1 MKKIFSNMK
10 PARMAIMLILALLTV
25 QTVQADPNTTD
36 KTALAAAISEAETYS
51 GSIQKSNPNEAKVLA
66 SIIDG
71 CKEVQNN
78 ADATQSD
85 IDFATSAINES
96 VNQCK
101 IAIARNALSTA
112 ISEAEEYYNS
122 IKGKYPEQEK
132 EMAAL
137 IGNCKDVYNNPDVIV
152 ETLEFF
158 TTAIANEGIKQV
170 KTEVARIDLAAAIS
184 EAEEYYNS
192 IKGKYPEQEEKMAAL
207 IGNCKD
213 IYNNPDAIVE
223 LLEFTTAIANE
234 GIKQIKTEVARI
246 DLAAAISEAEEYYTS
261 IKESSPCIASVLQNI
276 INTAKEIKDDDKLTQ
291 SDMEFATS
299 ILEEVMKQA
308 KDAVVTGINTV
319 NAASRM
325 AEKYYDLNGRRFN
338 GKPSAKGV
346 YINNGNKIVMK

>member
-132 EMAAL
+132 
-137 IGNCKDVYNNPDVIV
+137 
-152 ETLEFF
+152 
-158 TTAIANEGIKQV
+158 
-170 KTEVARIDLAAAIS
+170 
-184 EAEEYYNS
+184 
-192 IKGKYPEQEEKMAAL
+192 KMAAL

-223 LLEFTTAIANE
+223 MLEFTTAIPNE

-261 IKESSPCIASVLQNI
+261 IKESSPSIASVLQHI

-308 KDAVVTGINTV
+308 KDAVDTGINTV

>member
-36 KTALAAAISEAETYS
+36 KTALATAISEAETYS
-51 GSIQKSNPNEAKVLA
+51 GGIQESNPNEAKVLA

-85 IDFATSAINES
+85 IDFATSAINKS

-137 IGNCKDVYNNPDVIV
+137 IGNCKD
-152 ETLEFF
+152 
-158 TTAIANEGIKQV
+158 
-170 KTEVARIDLAAAIS
+170 
-184 EAEEYYNS
+184 
-192 IKGKYPEQEEKMAAL
+192 
-207 IGNCKD
+207 
-213 IYNNPDAIVE
+213 IYNDPDAIVE
-223 LLEFTTAIANE
+223 LLEFTTAIPNE

-308 KDAVVTGINTV
+308 KDAVGTGINTAK
-319 NAASRM
+319 AASRM

>member
-1 MKKIFSNMK
+1 
-10 PARMAIMLILALLTV
+10 MAIMLILALLTV

-51 GSIQKSNPNEAKVLA
+51 GSIQESNPNEAKVLA

-85 IDFATSAINES
+85 IDFATSAINKS

-137 IGNCKDVYNNPDVIV
+137 IGNCKD
-152 ETLEFF
+152 
-158 TTAIANEGIKQV
+158 
-170 KTEVARIDLAAAIS
+170 
-184 EAEEYYNS
+184 
-192 IKGKYPEQEEKMAAL
+192 
-207 IGNCKD
+207 

-223 LLEFTTAIANE
+223 LLEFTAAIPNE

-299 ILEEVMKQA
+299 ILEEVMKQS
-308 KDAVVTGINTV
+308 KDAVETGINTV

>member
-137 IGNCKDVYNNPDVIV
+137 IGNCKD
-152 ETLEFF
+152 
-158 TTAIANEGIKQV
+158 
-170 KTEVARIDLAAAIS
+170 
-184 EAEEYYNS
+184 
-192 IKGKYPEQEEKMAAL
+192 
-207 IGNCKD
+207 

-223 LLEFTTAIANE
+223 LLEFTAAIPNE

>member
-1 MKKIFSNMK
+1 
-10 PARMAIMLILALLTV
+10 MLILALLTV

-36 KTALAAAISEAETYS
+36 KKALAAAISEAETYS

-112 ISEAEEYYNS
+112 ISEAEEYDNS

-132 EMAAL
+132 
-137 IGNCKDVYNNPDVIV
+137 
-152 ETLEFF
+152 
-158 TTAIANEGIKQV
+158 
-170 KTEVARIDLAAAIS
+170 
-184 EAEEYYNS
+184 
-192 IKGKYPEQEEKMAAL
+192 KMAAL
-207 IGNCKD
+207 IGNCKV
-213 IYNNPDAIVE
+213 IYNNPDAVLEAME
-223 LLEFTTAIANE
+223 LTTTIANE

-261 IKESSPCIASVLQNI
+261 IKESSPSIASVLQHI

-308 KDAVVTGINTV
+308 KDAVDTGINSV

>member
-137 IGNCKDVYNNPDVIV
+137 IGNCKDIYNNPDAIV
-152 ETLEFF
+152 ELLEF
-158 TTAIANEGIKQV
+158 TTAIANEGIKQI

-192 IKGKYPEQEEKMAAL
+192 IKGKYPEQEKEMAAL

-246 DLAAAISEAEEYYTS
+246 DLAAAISEAEEYYNS
-261 IKESSPCIASVLQNI
+261 IKESSPCIASVLQHI

>member
-36 KTALAAAISEAETYS
+36 KTALATAISEAETYS

-85 IDFATSAINES
+85 IDFATSAINKS

-137 IGNCKDVYNNPDVIV
+137 IGNCKD
-152 ETLEFF
+152 
-158 TTAIANEGIKQV
+158 
-170 KTEVARIDLAAAIS
+170 
-184 EAEEYYNS
+184 
-192 IKGKYPEQEEKMAAL
+192 
-207 IGNCKD
+207 

-223 LLEFTTAIANE
+223 LLEFTTAIAND

-246 DLAAAISEAEEYYTS
+246 DLAAAISEAEEYYNS

-308 KDAVVTGINTV
+308 KDDVVTGINTV

>member
-1 MKKIFSNMK
+1 MKEMFFCMAVLLLTTVGCSNDDDARSEDASPVYAENVFLLTTPVKKIFSNMK

-36 KTALAAAISEAETYS
+36 KTALATAISEAETYS
-51 GSIQKSNPNEAKVLA
+51 GGIQESNPNEAKVLA

-78 ADATQSD
+78 ADAPQSD
-85 IDFATSAINES
+85 IDFATSAINKS

-137 IGNCKDVYNNPDVIV
+137 IGNCKD
-152 ETLEFF
+152 
-158 TTAIANEGIKQV
+158 
-170 KTEVARIDLAAAIS
+170 
-184 EAEEYYNS
+184 
-192 IKGKYPEQEEKMAAL
+192 
-207 IGNCKD
+207 
-213 IYNNPDAIVE
+213 IYNDPDAIVE
-223 LLEFTTAIANE
+223 LLEFTAAIPNE
-234 GIKQIKTEVARI
+234 GIKQVRTEVARI

-261 IKESSPCIASVLQNI
+261 IKESSPCIASVLQHI

-291 SDMEFATS
+291 SDMESATS

-308 KDAVVTGINTV
+308 KNAVGTGINTV

>member
-36 KTALAAAISEAETYS
+36 KTALATAISEAETYS

-137 IGNCKDVYNNPDVIV
+137 IGNCKDIYNNPDAIA
-152 ETLEFF
+152 ETLEFG
-158 TTAIANEGIKQV
+158 TAIANEGIKQV
-170 KTEVARIDLAAAIS
+170 R
-184 EAEEYYNS
+184 
-192 IKGKYPEQEEKMAAL
+192 
-207 IGNCKD
+207 
-213 IYNNPDAIVE
+213 
-223 LLEFTTAIANE
+223 
-234 GIKQIKTEVARI
+234 TEVARI

-261 IKESSPCIASVLQNI
+261 IKESSPCIASVLQHI

-308 KDAVVTGINTV
+308 KDAVDTGINTV

>member
-1 MKKIFSNMK
+1 MK

-36 KTALAAAISEAETYS
+36 KTALATAISEAETYS
-51 GSIQKSNPNEAKVLA
+51 GSIQSNPNEAKVLA

-137 IGNCKDVYNNPDVIV
+137 IGNCKDIYNNPDAIV
-152 ETLEFF
+152 ETLEFG
-158 TTAIANEGIKQV
+158 TAIANEGIKQV
-170 KTEVARIDLAAAIS
+170 R
-184 EAEEYYNS
+184 
-192 IKGKYPEQEEKMAAL
+192 
-207 IGNCKD
+207 
-213 IYNNPDAIVE
+213 
-223 LLEFTTAIANE
+223 
-234 GIKQIKTEVARI
+234 TEVARI

-261 IKESSPCIASVLQNI
+261 IKESSPCIASVLQHI

-308 KDAVVTGINTV
+308 KDAVDTGINTV

>member
-1 MKKIFSNMK
+1 MMKKIFSNMK

-112 ISEAEEYYNS
+112 ISEAEEYNNS

-132 EMAAL
+132 
-137 IGNCKDVYNNPDVIV
+137 
-152 ETLEFF
+152 
-158 TTAIANEGIKQV
+158 
-170 KTEVARIDLAAAIS
+170 
-184 EAEEYYNS
+184 
-192 IKGKYPEQEEKMAAL
+192 KMAAL

-223 LLEFTTAIANE
+223 TLEFTTAIANE

-246 DLAAAISEAEEYYTS
+246 DLAATISEAEEYYTS
-261 IKESSPCIASVLQNI
+261 IKESSPSIASVLQHI

-308 KDAVVTGINTV
+308 KDAVDTGINTV

>member
-36 KTALAAAISEAETYS
+36 KTALATAISEAETYS
-51 GSIQKSNPNEAKVLA
+51 GSIQSNPNEAKVLA

-122 IKGKYPEQEK
+122 IKGKYPEQE
-132 EMAAL
+132 
-137 IGNCKDVYNNPDVIV
+137 
-152 ETLEFF
+152 
-158 TTAIANEGIKQV
+158 Q
-170 KTEVARIDLAAAIS
+170 
-184 EAEEYYNS
+184 
-192 IKGKYPEQEEKMAAL
+192 KMAAL

-213 IYNNPDAIVE
+213 IYNDPDAIVE
-223 LLEFTTAIANE
+223 LLEFTTAIPNE

-308 KDAVVTGINTV
+308 KDAVDTGINTV

>member
-137 IGNCKDVYNNPDVIV
+137 IGNCKDIYNDPDAIV
-152 ETLEFF
+152 ETLEFG
-158 TTAIANEGIKQV
+158 TAIANEGIKQV
-170 KTEVARIDLAAAIS
+170 R
-184 EAEEYYNS
+184 
-192 IKGKYPEQEEKMAAL
+192 
-207 IGNCKD
+207 
-213 IYNNPDAIVE
+213 
-223 LLEFTTAIANE
+223 
-234 GIKQIKTEVARI
+234 TEVARI

-261 IKESSPCIASVLQNI
+261 IKESSPCIASVLQHI

-308 KDAVVTGINTV
+308 KDAVDTGINTV

>member
-1 MKKIFSNMK
+1 MMKKIFSNMK

-25 QTVQADPNTTD
+25 QTVQADPNTTG

-78 ADATQSD
+78 ADATQSN
-85 IDFATSAINES
+85 IDFATSAINKS

-122 IKGKYPEQEK
+122 IKGKYPEQE
-132 EMAAL
+132 
-137 IGNCKDVYNNPDVIV
+137 
-152 ETLEFF
+152 
-158 TTAIANEGIKQV
+158 
-170 KTEVARIDLAAAIS
+170 
-184 EAEEYYNS
+184 
-192 IKGKYPEQEEKMAAL
+192 QEMAAL

-223 LLEFTTAIANE
+223 LVEFTAAIANE
-234 GIKQIKTEVARI
+234 GIKQVRTEVARI

-261 IKESSPCIASVLQNI
+261 IKESSPSIASVLQHI

-308 KDAVVTGINTV
+308 KDAVDTGINTV

>member
-36 KTALAAAISEAETYS
+36 MTALAAAISEAETYS

-137 IGNCKDVYNNPDVIV
+137 IGNCKD
-152 ETLEFF
+152 
-158 TTAIANEGIKQV
+158 
-170 KTEVARIDLAAAIS
+170 
-184 EAEEYYNS
+184 
-192 IKGKYPEQEEKMAAL
+192 
-207 IGNCKD
+207 

-261 IKESSPCIASVLQNI
+261 IKESSPCIASVLQHI

-308 KDAVVTGINTV
+308 KDDVVTGINTV

>member
-36 KTALAAAISEAETYS
+36 KTALATAISEAETYS
-51 GSIQKSNPNEAKVLA
+51 GGIQESNPNEAKVLA

-137 IGNCKDVYNNPDVIV
+137 IGNCKD
-152 ETLEFF
+152 
-158 TTAIANEGIKQV
+158 
-170 KTEVARIDLAAAIS
+170 
-184 EAEEYYNS
+184 
-192 IKGKYPEQEEKMAAL
+192 
-207 IGNCKD
+207 

-261 IKESSPCIASVLQNI
+261 IKESSPCIASVLQHI

-308 KDAVVTGINTV
+308 KDDVVTGINTV

>member
-137 IGNCKDVYNNPDVIV
+137 IGNCKD
-152 ETLEFF
+152 
-158 TTAIANEGIKQV
+158 
-170 KTEVARIDLAAAIS
+170 
-184 EAEEYYNS
+184 
-192 IKGKYPEQEEKMAAL
+192 
-207 IGNCKD
+207 

-223 LLEFTTAIANE
+223 LLEFTAAIPNE

-308 KDAVVTGINTV
+308 KDAVGTGINTV

>member
-36 KTALAAAISEAETYS
+36 KTALATAISEAETYS
-51 GSIQKSNPNEAKVLA
+51 GGIQESNPNEAKVLA

-122 IKGKYPEQEK
+122 IKGKYPEQE
-132 EMAAL
+132 
-137 IGNCKDVYNNPDVIV
+137 
-152 ETLEFF
+152 
-158 TTAIANEGIKQV
+158 Q
-170 KTEVARIDLAAAIS
+170 
-184 EAEEYYNS
+184 
-192 IKGKYPEQEEKMAAL
+192 KMAAL

-213 IYNNPDAIVE
+213 IYNDPDAIVE
-223 LLEFTTAIANE
+223 LLEFTTAIPNE

-261 IKESSPCIASVLQNI
+261 IKESSPCIASVLQHI

-308 KDAVVTGINTV
+308 KDAVDTGINTV

>member
-122 IKGKYPEQEK
+122 IKGKYPEQE
-132 EMAAL
+132 
-137 IGNCKDVYNNPDVIV
+137 
-152 ETLEFF
+152 
-158 TTAIANEGIKQV
+158 
-170 KTEVARIDLAAAIS
+170 
-184 EAEEYYNS
+184 
-192 IKGKYPEQEEKMAAL
+192 EKMAAL

-261 IKESSPCIASVLQNI
+261 IKESSPCIASVLQHI

-319 NAASRM
+319 NVASRM

>member
-137 IGNCKDVYNNPDVIV
+137 IGNCKD
-152 ETLEFF
+152 
-158 TTAIANEGIKQV
+158 
-170 KTEVARIDLAAAIS
+170 
-184 EAEEYYNS
+184 
-192 IKGKYPEQEEKMAAL
+192 
-207 IGNCKD
+207 

-223 LLEFTTAIANE
+223 LLEFTAAIPNE

-261 IKESSPCIASVLQNI
+261 IKESSPCIASVLQHI

-308 KDAVVTGINTV
+308 KDAVDTGINTV

>member
-1 MKKIFSNMK
+1 MMKKIFSNMK
-10 PARMAIMLILALLTV
+10 PARMVIMLILALLTV

-78 ADATQSD
+78 ADVTQSD

-112 ISEAEEYYNS
+112 ISEAEEYNNS

-132 EMAAL
+132 
-137 IGNCKDVYNNPDVIV
+137 
-152 ETLEFF
+152 
-158 TTAIANEGIKQV
+158 
-170 KTEVARIDLAAAIS
+170 
-184 EAEEYYNS
+184 
-192 IKGKYPEQEEKMAAL
+192 KMAAL

-223 LLEFTTAIANE
+223 TLEFTTAIANE

-246 DLAAAISEAEEYYTS
+246 DLAATISEAEEYYTS
-261 IKESSPCIASVLQNI
+261 IKESSPSIASVLQHI

-291 SDMEFATS
+291 SDMEFATL

-308 KDAVVTGINTV
+308 KDAVDTGINTV

>member
-132 EMAAL
+132 
-137 IGNCKDVYNNPDVIV
+137 
-152 ETLEFF
+152 
-158 TTAIANEGIKQV
+158 
-170 KTEVARIDLAAAIS
+170 
-184 EAEEYYNS
+184 
-192 IKGKYPEQEEKMAAL
+192 KMAAL

-223 LLEFTTAIANE
+223 TLEFTTAIANE

-246 DLAAAISEAEEYYTS
+246 DLAAAISEAEEYYNS
-261 IKESSPCIASVLQNI
+261 IKESSPCIASVLQHI

-308 KDAVVTGINTV
+308 KDAVDTGINTV

>member
-137 IGNCKDVYNNPDVIV
+137 IGNCKD
-152 ETLEFF
+152 
-158 TTAIANEGIKQV
+158 
-170 KTEVARIDLAAAIS
+170 
-184 EAEEYYNS
+184 
-192 IKGKYPEQEEKMAAL
+192 
-207 IGNCKD
+207 
-213 IYNNPDAIVE
+213 IYNDPDAIVE
-223 LLEFTTAIANE
+223 LLEFTTAIPNE

-308 KDAVVTGINTV
+308 KDAVDTGINTV

>member
-36 KTALAAAISEAETYS
+36 KTALATAISEAETYS
-51 GSIQKSNPNEAKVLA
+51 GGIQESNPNEAKVLA

-85 IDFATSAINES
+85 IDFATSAINKS

-137 IGNCKDVYNNPDVIV
+137 IGNCKD
-152 ETLEFF
+152 
-158 TTAIANEGIKQV
+158 
-170 KTEVARIDLAAAIS
+170 
-184 EAEEYYNS
+184 
-192 IKGKYPEQEEKMAAL
+192 
-207 IGNCKD
+207 
-213 IYNNPDAIVE
+213 IYNDPDAIVE
-223 LLEFTTAIANE
+223 LLEFTAAIPNE

-261 IKESSPCIASVLQNI
+261 IKESSPCIASVLQHI

-299 ILEEVMKQA
+299 ILEEVMKQ
-308 KDAVVTGINTV
+308 VGTGINTV

>member
-122 IKGKYPEQEK
+122 IKGKYPEQE
-132 EMAAL
+132 
-137 IGNCKDVYNNPDVIV
+137 
-152 ETLEFF
+152 
-158 TTAIANEGIKQV
+158 
-170 KTEVARIDLAAAIS
+170 
-184 EAEEYYNS
+184 
-192 IKGKYPEQEEKMAAL
+192 EKMAAL

-261 IKESSPCIASVLQNI
+261 IKESSPCIASVLQHI

-346 YINNGNKIVMK
+346 YINNGNKIVISR

>member
-132 EMAAL
+132 
-137 IGNCKDVYNNPDVIV
+137 
-152 ETLEFF
+152 
-158 TTAIANEGIKQV
+158 
-170 KTEVARIDLAAAIS
+170 
-184 EAEEYYNS
+184 
-192 IKGKYPEQEEKMAAL
+192 KMAAL

-213 IYNNPDAIVE
+213 IYNDPDAIVE
-223 LLEFTTAIANE
+223 LLEFTTAIPNE

-308 KDAVVTGINTV
+308 KDAVDTGINTV

>member
-122 IKGKYPEQEK
+122 IKGKYPEQE
-132 EMAAL
+132 
-137 IGNCKDVYNNPDVIV
+137 
-152 ETLEFF
+152 
-158 TTAIANEGIKQV
+158 Q
-170 KTEVARIDLAAAIS
+170 
-184 EAEEYYNS
+184 
-192 IKGKYPEQEEKMAAL
+192 KMAAL

-213 IYNNPDAIVE
+213 IYNDPDAIVE
-223 LLEFTTAIANE
+223 LLEFTTAIPNE

-261 IKESSPCIASVLQNI
+261 IKESSPCIASVLQHI

-308 KDAVVTGINTV
+308 KDAVGTGINTV

>member
-36 KTALAAAISEAETYS
+36 KTALATAISEAETYS
-51 GSIQKSNPNEAKVLA
+51 GSIQSNPNEAKVLA

-85 IDFATSAINES
+85 IDFATSAINKS

-132 EMAAL
+132 
-137 IGNCKDVYNNPDVIV
+137 
-152 ETLEFF
+152 
-158 TTAIANEGIKQV
+158 
-170 KTEVARIDLAAAIS
+170 
-184 EAEEYYNS
+184 
-192 IKGKYPEQEEKMAAL
+192 KMAAL

-213 IYNNPDAIVE
+213 IYNDPDAIVE
-223 LLEFTTAIANE
+223 LLEFTTAIPNE

-261 IKESSPCIASVLQNI
+261 IKESSPCIASVLQHI

-308 KDAVVTGINTV
+308 KDAVDTGINTV

>member
-36 KTALAAAISEAETYS
+36 KTALADAISEAETFS

-78 ADATQSD
+78 ADAPQSD
-85 IDFATSAINES
+85 IDFATSAINKS

-137 IGNCKDVYNNPDVIV
+137 IGNCKD
-152 ETLEFF
+152 
-158 TTAIANEGIKQV
+158 
-170 KTEVARIDLAAAIS
+170 
-184 EAEEYYNS
+184 
-192 IKGKYPEQEEKMAAL
+192 
-207 IGNCKD
+207 

-223 LLEFTTAIANE
+223 LLEFTAAIPNE

-261 IKESSPCIASVLQNI
+261 IKESSPCIASVLQHI

-308 KDAVVTGINTV
+308 KDAVETGINTV

>member
-36 KTALAAAISEAETYS
+36 KTALATAISEAETYS

-85 IDFATSAINES
+85 IDFATSAINKS

-137 IGNCKDVYNNPDVIV
+137 IGNCKD
-152 ETLEFF
+152 
-158 TTAIANEGIKQV
+158 
-170 KTEVARIDLAAAIS
+170 
-184 EAEEYYNS
+184 
-192 IKGKYPEQEEKMAAL
+192 
-207 IGNCKD
+207 
-213 IYNNPDAIVE
+213 IYNDPDAIVE
-223 LLEFTTAIANE
+223 LLEFTAAIPNE
-234 GIKQIKTEVARI
+234 GIKQVRTEVARI

-261 IKESSPCIASVLQNI
+261 IKESSPCIASVLQHI

-308 KDAVVTGINTV
+308 KDAVGTGINTAK
-319 NAASRM
+319 AASRM

>member
-36 KTALAAAISEAETYS
+36 KTALATAISEAETYS
-51 GSIQKSNPNEAKVLA
+51 GSIQESNPNEAKVLA

-137 IGNCKDVYNNPDVIV
+137 IGNCKD
-152 ETLEFF
+152 
-158 TTAIANEGIKQV
+158 
-170 KTEVARIDLAAAIS
+170 
-184 EAEEYYNS
+184 
-192 IKGKYPEQEEKMAAL
+192 
-207 IGNCKD
+207 

-234 GIKQIKTEVARI
+234 GIKQVRTEVARI

-261 IKESSPCIASVLQNI
+261 IKESSPCIASVLQHI

-308 KDAVVTGINTV
+308 KDAVDTGINTV

>member
-85 IDFATSAINES
+85 IDFATSAINKS

-122 IKGKYPEQEK
+122 IKGKYPEQE
-132 EMAAL
+132 
-137 IGNCKDVYNNPDVIV
+137 
-152 ETLEFF
+152 
-158 TTAIANEGIKQV
+158 Q
-170 KTEVARIDLAAAIS
+170 
-184 EAEEYYNS
+184 
-192 IKGKYPEQEEKMAAL
+192 KMAAL

-213 IYNNPDAIVE
+213 IYNDPDAIVE
-223 LLEFTTAIANE
+223 LLEFTAAIPNE

-308 KDAVVTGINTV
+308 KDAVDTGINTV

>member
-36 KTALAAAISEAETYS
+36 KTALATAISEAETYS
-51 GSIQKSNPNEAKVLA
+51 GGIQESNPNEAKVLA

-85 IDFATSAINES
+85 IDFATSAINKS

-137 IGNCKDVYNNPDVIV
+137 IGNCKDIYNNPDAIV
-152 ETLEFF
+152 ETLEFG
-158 TTAIANEGIKQV
+158 TAIANEGIKQV
-170 KTEVARIDLAAAIS
+170 R
-184 EAEEYYNS
+184 
-192 IKGKYPEQEEKMAAL
+192 
-207 IGNCKD
+207 
-213 IYNNPDAIVE
+213 
-223 LLEFTTAIANE
+223 
-234 GIKQIKTEVARI
+234 TEVARI

-261 IKESSPCIASVLQNI
+261 IKESSPCIASVLQHI

-291 SDMEFATS
+291 SDMESATS

-308 KDAVVTGINTV
+308 KDAVETGINTV
-319 NAASRM
+319 KAASRM

>member
-36 KTALAAAISEAETYS
+36 KTALATAISEAETYS
-51 GSIQKSNPNEAKVLA
+51 GSIQSNPNEAKVLA

-85 IDFATSAINES
+85 IDYATSAINES

-137 IGNCKDVYNNPDVIV
+137 IGNCKD
-152 ETLEFF
+152 
-158 TTAIANEGIKQV
+158 
-170 KTEVARIDLAAAIS
+170 
-184 EAEEYYNS
+184 
-192 IKGKYPEQEEKMAAL
+192 
-207 IGNCKD
+207 

-223 LLEFTTAIANE
+223 LLEFTAAIANE

-261 IKESSPCIASVLQNI
+261 IKESSTCIASVLQHI

-308 KDAVVTGINTV
+308 KDAVETGINTV

>member
-36 KTALAAAISEAETYS
+36 KTALATAISEAETYS
-51 GSIQKSNPNEAKVLA
+51 GSIQESNPNEAKVLA

-85 IDFATSAINES
+85 IDYAASAINKS

-112 ISEAEEYYNS
+112 ISEAEKYYNS

-137 IGNCKDVYNNPDVIV
+137 IGNCKDIYNNPDAIV
-152 ETLEFF
+152 DLVEF
-158 TTAIANEGIKQV
+158 TAAIANEGIKQV
-170 KTEVARIDLAAAIS
+170 R
-184 EAEEYYNS
+184 
-192 IKGKYPEQEEKMAAL
+192 
-207 IGNCKD
+207 
-213 IYNNPDAIVE
+213 
-223 LLEFTTAIANE
+223 
-234 GIKQIKTEVARI
+234 TEVARI

-308 KDAVVTGINTV
+308 KDAVETGINTV

>member
-51 GSIQKSNPNEAKVLA
+51 GGILESNPNEAKVLA

-137 IGNCKDVYNNPDVIV
+137 IGNCKD
-152 ETLEFF
+152 
-158 TTAIANEGIKQV
+158 
-170 KTEVARIDLAAAIS
+170 
-184 EAEEYYNS
+184 
-192 IKGKYPEQEEKMAAL
+192 
-207 IGNCKD
+207 
-213 IYNNPDAIVE
+213 IYNDPDAIVE
-223 LLEFTTAIANE
+223 LLEFTTAIPNE

-261 IKESSPCIASVLQNI
+261 IKESSPCIASVLQHI

-308 KDAVVTGINTV
+308 KDAVDTGINTV

>member
-137 IGNCKDVYNNPDVIV
+137 IGNCKD
-152 ETLEFF
+152 
-158 TTAIANEGIKQV
+158 
-170 KTEVARIDLAAAIS
+170 
-184 EAEEYYNS
+184 
-192 IKGKYPEQEEKMAAL
+192 
-207 IGNCKD
+207 
-213 IYNNPDAIVE
+213 IYNDPDAIVE
-223 LLEFTTAIANE
+223 LLEFTTAIPNE

-261 IKESSPCIASVLQNI
+261 IKESSPCIASVLQHI

-308 KDAVVTGINTV
+308 KDAVDTGINTV

>member
-36 KTALAAAISEAETYS
+36 KTALATAISEAETYS
-51 GSIQKSNPNEAKVLA
+51 GGIQESNPNEAKVLA

-132 EMAAL
+132 
-137 IGNCKDVYNNPDVIV
+137 
-152 ETLEFF
+152 
-158 TTAIANEGIKQV
+158 
-170 KTEVARIDLAAAIS
+170 
-184 EAEEYYNS
+184 
-192 IKGKYPEQEEKMAAL
+192 KMAAL

-213 IYNNPDAIVE
+213 IYNDPDAIVE
-223 LLEFTTAIANE
+223 LLEFTTAIPNE

-261 IKESSPCIASVLQNI
+261 IKESSPCIASVLQHI

-308 KDAVVTGINTV
+308 KDAVDTGINTV